1 MQQHSE
7 LIMSDQDRDSEQHDA
22 AVLPNREKD
31 NHIRIDLGKRFC
43 LFGVVLAAL
52 LAGVSVAARFVPR
65 NTPVGVYRAQPYA
78 CMHEGAKAVF
88 VVTPDFHC
96 FMIYYD
102 EEDGRGGHSNVFR
115 GKWKQEEDGSFT
127 FFDFVVSDLPEEHI
141 SRMEPVL
148 NGRSYWGGMK
158 TTAPGEPEF
167 FLPRI
172 LSGFL

>member
-1 MQQHSE
+1 
-7 LIMSDQDRDSEQHDA
+7 MSDQDRNSEQRDA
-22 AVLPNREKD
+22 AVLPNRKKE

-43 LFGVVLAAL
+43 LFVVVLAAL
-52 LAGVSVAARFVPR
+52 VAGVFVTARFIPR
-65 NTPVGVYRAQPYA
+65 DTPVGVYRAQPYS
-78 CMHEGAKAVF
+78 CMHEGAKAMF

-102 EEDGRGGHSNVFR
+102 EEADCGGHSNVFR
-115 GKWKQEEDGSFT
+115 GKWKQEEDGSVT
-127 FFDFVVSDLPEEHI
+127 FFYFVVGDLPEEHI
-141 SRMEPVL
+141 SQMEPVL

-172 LSGFL
+172 LSGSL